1 MTIRTKNDLLNNS
14 FRDGQNPDSITA
26 SDIRD
31 LVASVQMAGGYAYY
45 ENTGSSTVLTD
56 NSTITLTNDAAGTG
70 TYKNWKNPD
79 ITDVWNSTTN
89 RFDFTQLDVGDLVE
103 IRIDIEMDAPGPGR
117 EIAMELGIA
126 LGTSSETA
134 IGFGRAETVNS
145 STMFTDFSF
154 YRTIFIGSADTRT
167 NPAEIRVRVGSP
179 DITFRV
185 EGILARVVKV

>member
-14 FRDGQNPDSITA
+14 FQDGQNPDSITA
-26 SDIRD
+26 LDIRD
-31 LVASVQMAGGYAYY
+31 LVDSVQMAGGYAYY

-56 NSTITLTNDAAGTG
+56 NSTITLTNDAAGAG

-103 IRIDIEMDAPGPGR
+103 IRIDVEMSAAGPGR

-126 LGTSSETA
+126 LGTSSEKA
-134 IGFGRAETVNS
+134 IGFGRAETVNTS
-145 STMFTDFSF
+145 FTDLSF

-185 EGILARVVKV
+185 EGILAKVVKV

>member
-1 MTIRTKNDLLNNS
+1 MTIRTKNDLLNNV
-14 FRDGQNPDSITA
+14 FQDGQNPNSITA

-31 LVASVQMAGGYAYY
+31 LVASAQMAGGYAYY
-45 ENTGSSTVLTD
+45 ENAGGSALLTN
-56 NSTITLTNDAAGTG
+56 NSTITLTNDAAGAG

-103 IRIDIEMDAPGPGR
+103 IRIDVEMSAAGPGR

-126 LGTSSETA
+126 LGTSSEKA
-134 IGFGRAETVNS
+134 IGFGRAETVHTS
-145 STMFTDFSF
+145 FTDLSF

-167 NPAEIRVRVGSP
+167 NPAEIRVRVGSS